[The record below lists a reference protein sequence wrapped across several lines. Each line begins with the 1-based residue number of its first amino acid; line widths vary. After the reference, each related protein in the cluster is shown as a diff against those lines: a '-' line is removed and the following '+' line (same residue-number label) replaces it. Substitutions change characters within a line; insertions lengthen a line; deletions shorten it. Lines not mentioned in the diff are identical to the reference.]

1 MLLTKITKAVLADA
15 EARRM
20 IRSCRAYPPVIEREV
35 LATYA
40 RLRRRKYFKMTRRAD
55 QLEQVMGASM
65 RFTAYHTLEYLFRE
79 IFVEPSYAFRAGT
92 KTPRIIDC
100 GSNIGMSV
108 LFFKTLYPDAEI
120 LAFEPGRTTYALL
133 AENVQRNAWQDVR
146 VLPQAVA
153 EEDGELEFFYDP
165 NDPGSLLMSTYA
177 QRMPN
182 GSSHRVEAVRLSRY
196 IDAPVDFL
204 KLDVEG
210 AELGV
215 LRDLQRSGTLPL
227 VREMV
232 IEYHHHITHEAD
244 ALAELLA
251 ILESGGFGYQLSA
264 EWQLPHRADEFQD
277 VLVHAYRRE
286 TRNPHPGSLVDPL
299 HGGIAVPS
307 ANSFA

>member
-1 MLLTKITKAVLADA
+1 MLLRKITKAVLVDA
-15 EARRM
+15 EARRL
-20 IRSCRAYPPVIEREV
+20 IRSCGAYSPEIEREV

-40 RLRRRKYFKMTRRAD
+40 RLRRRRYLKASRRAD
-55 QLEQVMGASM
+55 RTERVMGAKM
-65 RFTAYHTLEYLFRE
+65 RFTAYHTLEHLFRE

-108 LFFKTLYPDAEI
+108 LFFKTLYPHAEI
-120 LAFEPGRTTYALL
+120 LAFEPGHTTHALL
-133 AENVQRNAWQDVR
+133 AENVRQNAWQGVR

-153 EEDGELEFFYDP
+153 ADDGELEFFYDP

-177 QRMPN
+177 ERMPN
-182 GSSHRVEAVRLSRY
+182 GASHRVEAVRLSRY

-215 LRDLQRSGTLPL
+215 IRDLQRSGALPV

-232 IEYHHHITHEAD
+232 IEYHHHISRDVD
-244 ALAELLA
+244 ALSELLG
-251 ILESGGFGYQLSA
+251 ILETGGFGYQLSA
-264 EWQLPHRADEFQD
+264 EWQLPHRAGEFQD

-286 TRNPHPGSLVDPL
+286 SSDQRPPIFAGAL
-299 HGGIAVPS
+299 HERIAEPP
-307 ANSFA
+307 ANLSK

>member
-1 MLLTKITKAVLADA
+1 MLLSKIAKAVLDDA

-20 IRSCRAYPPVIEREV
+20 IRSSGAYPPAIEREV

-40 RLRRRKYFKMTRRAD
+40 RLRRRKYFKATRRAD
-55 QLEQVMGASM
+55 RLEQVMGASM
-65 RFTAYHTLEYLFRE
+65 RFTAYHTLDFLFRE
-79 IFVEPSYAFRAGT
+79 IFVEPSYAFRAGAP
-92 KTPRIIDC
+92 TPRIIDC

-120 LAFEPGRTTYALL
+120 LAFEPGRTTFALL
-133 AENVQRNAWQDVR
+133 AENVRRNAWEGVR

-153 EEDGELEFFYDP
+153 EHDGELEFFYDP
-165 NDPGSLLMSTYA
+165 GDPGSLLMSTFA
-177 QRMPN
+177 ERMPN

-215 LRDLQRSGTLPL
+215 IRDLQRSGTLPL

-232 IEYHHHITHEAD
+232 IEYHHHITPGVD
-244 ALAELLA
+244 ALAELLG
-251 ILESGGFGYQLSA
+251 ILESGGFGYQMNA
-264 EWQLPHRADEFQD
+264 EWHLPHRTGEFQD
-277 VLVHAYRRE
+277 VLVHAYRGD
-286 TRNPHPGSLVDPL
+286 TRDRQPGSPL
-299 HGGIAVPS
+299 EVSHGAIPEPVAHPY
-307 ANSFA
+307 A